1 MPAVSACTKSEEEK
15 MAPTINE
22 RIFKKLERVIGDLS
36 HVPAYMKYEA
46 HGFMDLSV
54 DRLHVDE
61 ESVTIALS
69 HYFKQN
75 GDMVPDPDME
85 VRIYPEMKMAEAL
98 TYQDCFGYRQVYPAP
113 DQVNLKVRKDLNVF
127 LNQWL
132 SNILMQGFERRGGE
146 NNDGF

>member
-1 MPAVSACTKSEEEK
+1 

-22 RIFKKLERVIGDLS
+22 RIFKKLERIIGDPSRLS
-36 HVPAYMKYEA
+36 AYTKFEA
-46 HGFMDLSV
+46 HGFMDLGV
-54 DRLHVDE
+54 DRLYTDE

-98 TYQDCFGYRQVYPAP
+98 TYQDSFGYRQVYPSPNRVDLRA
-113 DQVNLKVRKDLNVF
+113 KKDLNVF
-127 LNQWL
+127 LNYWL
-132 SNILMQGFERRGGE
+132 SNIIEQGFERSGG
-146 NNDGF
+146 NDDEL

>member
-1 MPAVSACTKSEEEK
+1 

-22 RIFKKLERVIGDLS
+22 RIFKKLARIIGDLS
-36 HVPAYMKYEA
+36 HIPAYMKFEA
-46 HGFMDLSV
+46 HGFMDLGV
-54 DRLHVDE
+54 DRLYGDK

-85 VRIYPEMKMAEAL
+85 IRIYPAMKMAEAL
-98 TYQDCFGYRQVYPAP
+98 TYQDSFGYRMVYPTP
-113 DQVNLKVRKDLNVF
+113 DEVNLKAKKDLNVF

-132 SNILMQGFERRGGE
+132 TNILGQGFERSGGKDDE
-146 NNDGF
+146 L

>member
-1 MPAVSACTKSEEEK
+1 

-36 HVPAYMKYEA
+36 DIPDYMKLEA
-46 HGFMDLSV
+46 HGFMDLGV
-54 DRLHVDE
+54 DMLYGDE

-98 TYQDCFGYRQVYPAP
+98 TYQDSFGYQQVYPSP
-113 DQVNLKVRKDLNVF
+113 DQVNLKTKKDLNLF

-132 SNILMQGFERRGGE
+132 SNIIEQGFERIGG
-146 NNDGF
+146 NDDEL

>member
-1 MPAVSACTKSEEEK
+1 

-36 HVPAYMKYEA
+36 ELPAYMKLRA
-46 HGFMDLSV
+46 PGFMDLGV
-54 DRLHVDE
+54 DRLYGDE

-69 HYFKQN
+69 HHFKQN

-85 VRIYPEMKMAEAL
+85 VRIYPSIKMAEAL
-98 TYQDCFGYRQVYPAP
+98 TYQDSFGYQQVYTSPG
-113 DQVNLKVRKDLNVF
+113 QVNLKAKKDLNVF

-132 SNILMQGFERRGGE
+132 SNIIDQGFERSGG
-146 NNDGF
+146 NDGEL

>member
-1 MPAVSACTKSEEEK
+1 

-22 RIFKKLERVIGDLS
+22 RIFKKLGKVIGDLS
-36 HVPAYMKYEA
+36 VIPAYTKFVA
-46 HGFMDLSV
+46 HGFMDLGV
-54 DRLHVDE
+54 DRLYGDK

-98 TYQDCFGYRQVYPAP
+98 TYQDSFGFQQVYPTP
-113 DQVNLKVRKDLNVF
+113 SQVNLKAKKDLNVF

-132 SNILMQGFERRGGE
+132 SNIIAQGFERSGGKDNE
-146 NNDGF
+146 L

>member
-1 MPAVSACTKSEEEK
+1 

-36 HVPAYMKYEA
+36 DIPGYMKFEA
-46 HGFMDLSV
+46 HGFMDLGV
-54 DRLHVDE
+54 DRLYADE
-61 ESVTIALS
+61 ELVTIALS

-98 TYQDCFGYRQVYPAP
+98 TYQDSFGYQQVYPTSS
-113 DQVNLKVRKDLNVF
+113 QVNLKAKKDLNIF

-132 SNILMQGFERRGGE
+132 SNIIEQGFERSGGKDDE
-146 NNDGF
+146 L

>member
-1 MPAVSACTKSEEEK
+1 

-36 HVPAYMKYEA
+36 DIPAYTKFVA
-46 HGFMDLSV
+46 HGFMDLGV
-54 DRLHVDE
+54 DKLYGDE

-98 TYQDCFGYRQVYPAP
+98 TYQDSFGYQQVYPSP
-113 DQVNLKVRKDLNVF
+113 SQVNLKTKKDLNVF

-132 SNILMQGFERRGGE
+132 SNIIEQGFARSGGKGDE
-146 NNDGF
+146 L